1 MTYIKRYG
9 KRLIFTMISI
19 IISLFS
25 SYTYTSLFIVSLLYY
40 FNLISPNINKI
51 LKIIIILVNIFISSF
66 ILGKSTTSKGY
77 LEGIKLALILIPIFI
92 LTSLITSSPLKLKV
106 LIYYIIIFITSIL
119 GSMIGI
125 NRKKES

>member
-19 IISLFS
+19 II
-25 SYTYTSLFIVSLLYY
+25 SLFIVSLLYY

-77 LEGIKLALILIPIFI
+77 LEGIKLALILIPTFI

>member
-9 KRLIFTMISI
+9 KRLLFTMFSI
-19 IISLFS
+19 IISLF
-25 SYTYTSLFIVSLLYY
+25 TISLLYY

-51 LKIIIILVNIFISSF
+51 LKIIIILANIFISSF

-77 LEGIKLALILIPIFI
+77 LEGIKFALIIIPIFI
-92 LTSLITSSPLKLKV
+92 IISLITSSPIKIKV